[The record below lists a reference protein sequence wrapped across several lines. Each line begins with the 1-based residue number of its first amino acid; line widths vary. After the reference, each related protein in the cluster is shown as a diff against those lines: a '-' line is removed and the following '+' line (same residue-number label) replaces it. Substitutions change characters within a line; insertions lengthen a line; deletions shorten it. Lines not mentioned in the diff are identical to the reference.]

1 MINENNVIIGI
12 QCRLRSKR
20 LPAKALLKLNDDS
33 ILGFVIKRALKTKLP
48 VYILTS
54 DDKSD
59 DLIENESKK
68 YSISGII
75 RGSENDVISRY
86 IALQKKTN
94 ANIIVRV
101 TADNPL
107 TDFRFIPLLIKYLVE
122 NNLNFSTIDNNCC
135 IEGSNVEIFTKNIL
149 NESYIKDKTLVNKE
163 NVTTF
168 MKRESP
174 QYYQLKT
181 FLQTERIPP
190 SSITKYSVTID
201 NIDDYIKVKEL
212 FISTLD
218 DFNQTIEIDILDK
231 CLNLISS
238 NKNLFPIGR
247 NHKL

>member
-1 MINENNVIIGI
+1 MINVNNVIIGI

-20 LPAKALLKLNDDS
+20 LPAKALLQLRDGS
-33 ILGFVIKRALKTKLP
+33 ILGFIIKRALDTKLP

-54 DDKSD
+54 DGRSD
-59 DLIENESKK
+59 DLIEYESKK

-75 RGSENDVISRY
+75 RGSESDVISRY
-86 IALQKKTN
+86 IELQKKTN
-94 ANIIVRV
+94 ANILVRV

-107 TDFRFIPLLIKYLVE
+107 TDFRFIPLLTKYLVE
-122 NNLNFSTIDNNCC
+122 NNLNFSTIDNNFC

-174 QYYQLKT
+174 QNYKLKT
-181 FLQTERIPP
+181 FLQTEKIIP

-201 NIDDYIKVKEL
+201 TVDDYIKVKEL
-212 FISTLD
+212 LISSLK
-218 DFNQTIEIDILDK
+218 DFNQKIEIDILDK
-231 CLNLISS
+231 CLNFISS
-238 NKNLFPIGR
+238 NKNSFPIGR